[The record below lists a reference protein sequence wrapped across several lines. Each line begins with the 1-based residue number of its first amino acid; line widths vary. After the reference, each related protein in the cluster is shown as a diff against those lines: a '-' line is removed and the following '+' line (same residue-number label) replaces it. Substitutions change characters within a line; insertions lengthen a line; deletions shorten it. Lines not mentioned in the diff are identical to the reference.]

1 MPRLPKIYRHF
12 FDSCQSSAFRQI
24 YQTKKAAWKKSS
36 FFDFEESGKKLK
48 KLEKFLFPS
57 FLRLVRYKYYSRK
70 LLQFISKTNPKNIRL
85 FMRKKA
91 PFSGFRNGEW
101 KLKKGYPFSSF
112 ECEIQRNT
120 LIFRHFSFSS
130 SAFFAKSRIAR
141 SDHWLYGLWKTVS
154 EHLKGRHL
162 LVCVADTVP
171 SEYKMV

>member
-1 MPRLPKIYRHF
+1 M
-12 FDSCQSSAFRQI
+12 
-24 YQTKKAAWKKSS
+24 
-36 FFDFEESGKKLK
+36 
-48 KLEKFLFPS
+48 
-57 FLRLVRYKYYSRK
+57 RYKYYSRK

-141 SDHWLYGLWKTVS
+141 SDHWFKCYANTFVKVDAQIEEDCRQTIS
-154 EHLKGRHL
+154 YLKGYSYLKLYCKKQSNQKPTANIVSTTRRTTLCWVRGNIKEL
-162 LVCVADTVP
+162 LFIKLTL
-171 SEYKMV
+171 